1 MSLRTGLK
9 IYHRLVSVIVITGGL
24 VGAALLFT
32 VTLTTFYEV
41 IARYLLGRP
50 TSWSLD
56 YGIYLVM
63 WGTFLGAGYTLKW
76 RGHICV
82 EVLVEKLSKEWRRN
96 LKIMVYALSLV
107 FCIILAWRGL
117 VSCLDAYEYSE
128 VTLSYSR
135 TPLYVPMLSIPVG
148 SALMVL
154 EIISQIIGM
163 FQEAGEE
170 K

>member
-1 MSLRTGLK
+1 MSVSAGLK

-24 VGAALLFT
+24 VGAGLLFT

-41 IARYLLGRP
+41 IARYLLGKP
-50 TSWSLD
+50 TTWSLD
-56 YGIYLVM
+56 YGIYMVM

-82 EVLVEKLSKEWRRN
+82 EVVVEKLPKAWRRR
-96 LKIMVYALSLV
+96 LKVFVYALSLV
-107 FCIILAWRGL
+107 FCIILAWTGL
-117 VSCLDAYEYSE
+117 VSCLEAFHYNE

-135 TPLYVPMLSIPVG
+135 TPLYVPMLSIPIG
-148 SALMVL
+148 SALLVL
-154 EIISQIIGM
+154 EIISQLIGM

>member
-1 MSLRTGLK
+1 MSVSVGFK

-24 VGAALLFT
+24 IGAALLFI

-41 IARYLLGRP
+41 IARYLLDRP

-56 YGIYLVM
+56 YGIYMVM

-82 EVLVEKLSKEWRRN
+82 EVLVEKLSNKWRRI
-96 LKIMVYALSLV
+96 LKVFVYALSLV
-107 FCIILAWRGL
+107 FCFILAWRGL
-117 VSCLDAYEYSE
+117 VSCIEAYQYKE

-135 TPLYVPMLSIPVG
+135 TPLYVPMLSIPIG

-154 EIISQIIGM
+154 EIVSQLIGM
-163 FQEAGEE
+163 FQEGAEE